1 MSAVSPKETPTRAA
15 RAPHEET
22 DSSKLRCLCGK
33 WWAYRSGDT
42 LVLRCKLCRRDV
54 VITGENITIEYR

>member
-1 MSAVSPKETPTRAA
+1 MSAVSPKESPTRTA
-15 RAPHEET
+15 RVPYDEPET
-22 DSSKLRCLCGK
+22 SKVRCLCGK

-54 VITGENITIEYR
+54 VITGQNMRIEYR